1 LFLGVDGFDLDR
13 GITTHFEPEAMLNRK
28 MVDNAG
34 TVIAITDSSKFG
46 KVCLHRIISVA
57 DLDTLITD
65 KDAPAEIAQA
75 VQQLGVDLQLA

>member
-1 LFLGVDGFDLDR
+1 
-13 GITTHFEPEAMLNRK
+13 
-28 MVDNAG
+28 
-34 TVIAITDSSKFG
+34 
-46 KVCLHRIISVA
+46 VA